1 MNNTQFYL
9 LLVCVIVLFESIAQY
24 HIKQSK
30 INNNMLYILIAIAS
44 YSIICLL
51 LHKCYDFMGM
61 GITNFVWSVV
71 SIVSILLIGTII
83 FDEKLTK
90 YDILGVLLAVSGL
103 YLIFIKG
110 HPN

>member
-30 INNNMLYILIAIAS
+30 INNNMFYILIAIAS